1 MFDFLIKK
9 DGSPDMDFLSSIP
22 SWAWALIFIVGLI
35 FVYGIF
41 NRRWLEEERK
51 EAEAQKKTAEVEE
64 SHGERVRAAELHV
77 KDAGDVKDEAKPSER
92 E

>member
-1 MFDFLIKK
+1 
-9 DGSPDMDFLSSIP
+9 MDFLSSIP
-22 SWAWALIFIVGLI
+22 SWAWGLIFIVGLI

-41 NRRWLEEERK
+41 NRRWIEEERK

-64 SHGERVRAAELHV
+64 SYGERVRAAELHV
-77 KDAGDVKDEAKPSER
+77 KGAGEVKDETKPSEK

>member
-1 MFDFLIKK
+1 VVDFLIKK
-9 DGSPDMDFLSSIP
+9 DGSLDMDFLSSIP
-22 SWAWALIFIVGLI
+22 SWAWALIFIVGLV

-51 EAEAQKKTAEVEE
+51 EAEAQKKKAELEE
-64 SHGERVRAAELHV
+64 PHGERVRAAELHV
-77 KDAGDVKDEAKPSER
+77 KDEGEEKDETKPSEQ

>member
-1 MFDFLIKK
+1 VVDFLLKK
-9 DGSPDMDFLSSIP
+9 DESFDMDFLSSIP
-22 SWAWALIFIVGLI
+22 SWAWGLIFIVGLI

-41 NRRWLEEERK
+41 NRRWIEEERK
-51 EAEAQKKTAEVEE
+51 EAEAQKKKAAVEE

-77 KDAGDVKDEAKPSER
+77 KDAGEVKDETKPSEK